1 MVLRIIPLIYTAY
14 TRRSFCSGGPEVIG
28 RSELQNDP
36 LGVEHHQEAARRR
49 RRRCGIFLG
58 EAANVRDEQWPKP
71 WLADW
76 LIIICN
82 NRGPHLYI
90 YIRIYIYTH
99 TYTLP
104 NIWGLYKT
112 PLWESLSTN
121 QWFSD
126 QHEMDTKVQNQDSV
140 ESIRVRVCTMCIIDA
155 KQYRHTHNIHVLL
168 YIYIY
173 M

>member
-82 NRGPHLYI
+82 NRGPH
-90 YIRIYIYTH
+90 
-99 TYTLP
+99 
-104 NIWGLYKT
+104 
-112 PLWESLSTN
+112 
-121 QWFSD
+121 F
-126 QHEMDTKVQNQDSV
+126 
-140 ESIRVRVCTMCIIDA
+140 
-155 KQYRHTHNIHVLL
+155 

-173 M
+173 VYIYIHIHTHYPIFGDYIKRHCGNPYQPTSDFRISMRWTRKFRTRIQWSQFVFECVPCVSLMQNNTDTHTIFMYYYIYM